1 MTELTGRSPMKS
13 PGRPSTRR
21 VLPGAGI
28 RAVLPI
34 CRINHARLQG
44 RYENRLSSVRAVP
57 REAFLDDGWF
67 EYEDDGWYRPAF
79 LDGRRGGGLDR
90 VYGRGREP
98 PRHHVAGRSQPV
110 AATPALAMSMSR
122 SESSAPRASSRE
134 RASIK

>member
-1 MTELTGRSPMKS
+1 M
-13 PGRPSTRR
+13 
-21 VLPGAGI
+21 
-28 RAVLPI
+28 LPI

-134 RASIK
+134 RASIKWMGVFGSRRCSAALISSTV

>member
-1 MTELTGRSPMKS
+1 M
-13 PGRPSTRR
+13 
-21 VLPGAGI
+21 
-28 RAVLPI
+28 LPI
-34 CRINHARLQG
+34 CRINRARLQG

-134 RASIK
+134 RASSKWMGVFGSRRCSAALISSAV